1 MAGTFY
7 TLQEAAQK
15 LGKTET
21 QVKELIKQG
30 KIREYRDGTKVL
42 YKQDEINKLA
52 EESDSISLIADS
64 EMNLELE
71 KTAEIQL
78 EPDTTPESP
87 KKPDSEGGFGLSQM
101 GDLTMADTN
110 VGTVGI
116 NVLGDTDD
124 HYKITSDTKAETKAA
139 ELEEIESLDA
149 DANLESVGSGSGLL
163 DLSLQADDTSLG
175 AVLDDILPTG
185 PDIPAQ
191 AEAAAAPVDFAK
203 EAEGLLHEPGGAA
216 ESAEPIMAA
225 PVAALSNGA
234 AAPMG
239 AQLVAIAPP
248 DPASNIYG
256 VMMFFPLLALI
267 LAGIAT
273 TAGLRGILPS
283 IVKFLSYQGIAEI
296 NWGFIAAI
304 ILLLAVVVFSVFA
317 SLSGG
322 EKGQGKSDIY
332 QKKP

>member
-15 LGKTET
+15 LGKTES
-21 QVKELIKQG
+21 QVKDLIKQG

-52 EESDSISLIADS
+52 EESDTIDLVADS
-64 EMNLELE
+64 EIGLELE
-71 KTAEIQL
+71 KTAEIKL
-78 EPDTTPESP
+78 EPDMSPDSP

-101 GDLTMADTN
+101 GDLSMADTN
-110 VGTVGI
+110 IGTVGI

-124 HYKITSDTKAETKAA
+124 HYKVTSDTKAETKAA

-216 ESAEPIMAA
+216 EAAGPIMAA
-225 PVAALSNGA
+225 PVAAISNGA

-248 DPASNIYG
+248 DPASNVYG
-256 VMMFFPLLALI
+256 IMMFFPLLALI

-273 TAGLRGILPS
+273 TAGLRGVLPS
-283 IVKFLSYQGIAEI
+283 IVKFLSYQGLADI
-296 NWGFIAAI
+296 NWGFIVAI
-304 ILLLAVVVFSVFA
+304 VLLLTVIIFSVFA
-317 SLSGG
+317 MLAA
-322 EKGQGKSDIY
+322 GKSQSKTDVY

>member
-15 LGKTET
+15 LGKTES
-21 QVKELIKQG
+21 QVRELIKEG

-52 EESDSISLIADS
+52 EESDTIDLVADS
-64 EMNLELE
+64 EIGLELE
-71 KTAEIQL
+71 KTAEIKL
-78 EPDTTPESP
+78 EPDISP
-87 KKPDSEGGFGLSQM
+87 DSSKKPDSEGGFGLSQM

-124 HYKITSDTKAETKAA
+124 HYKVTSDTKAETKAA
-139 ELEEIESLDA
+139 ELEEVESLDA

-175 AVLDDILPTG
+175 AVLHDILPTG

-191 AEAAAAPVDFAK
+191 AEAAAPVDFAK
-203 EAEGLLHEPGGAA
+203 EAEGLLHEPEGAGEA
-216 ESAEPIMAA
+216 AGPVMAA
-225 PVAALSNGA
+225 PVAAISNGA

-239 AQLVAIAPP
+239 TQLVAIAPP

-256 VMMFFPLLALI
+256 IMMFFPLFALI

-283 IVKFLSYQGIAEI
+283 IVKFLSYQGLADI
-296 NWGFIAAI
+296 NWGFIIAI
-304 ILLLAVVVFSVFA
+304 VLLLTVIVFSVFA
-317 SLSGG
+317 MLAAG
-322 EKGQGKSDIY
+322 KTQGKTDVY